1 MLDHIK
7 LTDTHKIHHPKATE
21 YTFFSSAHGTLSK
34 IDPMLHHK
42 ASLSNF
48 KSNEIRSGSY
58 PRLEINSMKKTKIHD
73 CADVLSHSWLFAT
86 PWIVASQVPLSMEFS
101 RQELLEWVAIS
112 FSRGIFLTQRLNLS
126 LLCLQHCRQI
136 LYQCATWGA
145 KERDKLPSLR
155 LSTDSCHSIVHRWR
169 GGWLAKS
176 EHSRKL
182 QCPQEIQ
189 FYLLHQWWAKAP
201 LGWWEWI
208 KWDLQAG
215 RHGPHQSVCGL
226 SHPTYSQRTGTGQG
240 CPLGVPQEGAQDIP
254 PCSAPLSDKHTLVQ
268 AQASSWGSVR
278 PSQSFKVPLKW
289 WVNQNSQELHFLY

>member
-1 MLDHIK
+1 
-7 LTDTHKIHHPKATE
+7 
-21 YTFFSSAHGTLSK
+21 
-34 IDPMLHHK
+34 
-42 ASLSNF
+42 
-48 KSNEIRSGSY
+48 
-58 PRLEINSMKKTKIHD
+58 
-73 CADVLSHSWLFAT
+73 
-86 PWIVASQVPLSMEFS
+86 MEFS

-201 LGWWEWI
+201 VGWWEWI